1 MSNPAPSDAAPSAKR
16 AGRSWAAPG
25 GFHDVLVRILKIAL
39 PVGVGVLLAYLLLSP
54 LSEKK
59 EVSFLLDKSKVATAK
74 ERLKTQSAQYRG
86 LDGKGRPFT
95 IDAQR
100 AVQATSNSPVVE
112 ITGMAAQIGLE
123 DGPAS
128 LRSERGRYNMEEQ
141 KVDVLG
147 PILFEASDGYQLT
160 TRDVVV
166 DMNKRT
172 LAGTN
177 GVEGKMPLGRFTA
190 GAMDVS
196 LPDRK
201 VVLTGRARLHI
212 NQGGI
217 R

>member
-1 MSNPAPSDAAPSAKR
+1 MKR
-16 AGRSWAAPG
+16 AKRSWAAPG
-25 GFHDVLVRILKIAL
+25 GFHDFLVRTLKIVL

-74 ERLKTQSAQYRG
+74 ERLKTQQAQYRG
-86 LDGKGRPFT
+86 VDGKGRPFT
-95 IDAQR
+95 IDAQK
-100 AVQATSNSPVVE
+100 AVQATSSDPVVE
-112 ITGMAAQIGLE
+112 ITGMGAKIGLD
-123 DGPAS
+123 DGPAM
-128 LRSERGRYNMEEQ
+128 LRAERGRYNMDAQ

-160 TRDVVV
+160 TRDVVI
-166 DMNKRT
+166 DFNSRT
-172 LAGTN
+172 LAGKN

-190 GAMDVS
+190 GGMNVD
-196 LPDRK
+196 LPDRR